1 MDTMKPGH
9 LGEILSGATTRLLVA
24 VLLLTL
30 IGVRTVAHAQPAS
43 GNIHPGMFPDPAKDL
58 PQGWWWAKSQ
68 GAVYQPPKKWSESV
82 TPVWLQTIELSR
94 ASGYVFKPYPSTPG
108 GVWCRPERNGK
119 CDLPFIRVTIEIMDA
134 GAKQCMSAQSL
145 VFSQETRWQKTRL
158 SERSFYFT
166 RNDPPQYWLESC
178 VGRYRTVAN
187 VVGYDGEPPNL
198 DVARHFDAVV
208 ARRIGE
214 AIGPQSQSTDQGVPG
229 GDPST
234 PVTPSDAAATDGGA
248 VNAGANELTD
258 AEIATAAGIAGGA
271 ALLGSLL
278 MLGATGVRREEAIAA
293 IRDLLR
299 GHVPEDPYQAWK
311 RKYEALG
318 WKYSEKNGVA
328 TFDPVDGA
336 RNEGGEIYSVERG
349 GFVRPAGET
358 PPAPPPLPRDGD
370 VNARGEVWSSFSGGY
385 VGRNTY

>member
-1 MDTMKPGH
+1 MGAMRPGH
-9 LGEILSGATTRLLVA
+9 LGAILSGATTRLLVA

-43 GNIHPGMFPDPAKDL
+43 GNIHAGMFPDPAKDL
-58 PQGWWWAKSQ
+58 PQGWWWAKDQ
-68 GAVYQPPKKWSESV
+68 GAVYQPPKKWTESV
-82 TPVWLQTIELSR
+82 TPIWVQTIELSR

-119 CDLPFIRVTIEIMDA
+119 CDLPFMRVTIEIMDA
-134 GAKQCMSAQSL
+134 GAKQCMSAQNL
-145 VFSQETRWQKTRL
+145 AFSQETRWQKTRL

-208 ARRIGE
+208 ARRIGG

-234 PVTPSDAAATDGGA
+234 PVTPSDTAATDGGE

-278 MLGATGVRREEAIAA
+278 MLGATGVRREEASQA

-299 GHVPEDPYQAWK
+299 GQRAGGPV
-311 RKYEALG
+311 RGVEAQVRGAGLEVQREERRG
-318 WKYSEKNGVA
+318 DLRSGGRCPQRGRRDL
-328 TFDPVDGA
+328 FGGA
-336 RNEGGEIYSVERG
+336 RRLRAAGERDAA
-349 GFVRPAGET
+349 RPA
-358 PPAPPPLPRDGD
+358 AAA
-370 VNARGEVWSSFSGGY
+370 ARRRRQRARRGVEFVL
-385 VGRNTY
+385 RRLCRAQDL